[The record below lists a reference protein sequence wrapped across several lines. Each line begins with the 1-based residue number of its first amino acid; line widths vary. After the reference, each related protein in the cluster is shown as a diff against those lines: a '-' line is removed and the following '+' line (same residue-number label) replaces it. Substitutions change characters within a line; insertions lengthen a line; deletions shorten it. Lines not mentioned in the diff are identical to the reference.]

1 MINLSTK
8 ARVLDEPLEVSLAE
22 LRRMNLAKLR
32 RDEVLSI
39 FESDFPETTIWR
51 EGDSL
56 VIEIT
61 EHIYTKFWWHKYHAM
76 VFAEAMTRATKRL
89 ATEGNPF
96 SLAEIENDDEPHI
109 FVRWTVSLPK
119 SSTSKNVIDWTKRAY
134 ELVWQRANDILEN
147 SDSVLLLGKDTGD
160 SLKRLKR
167 IKSELENLGY
177 YVYLLKEQ
185 PDKWGESVIQKVL
198 RYALSSKFIL
208 IENSEPSGH
217 LYEIPHVTKMAECV
231 TALLQEQGKGATWM
245 FEDAY
250 AKSRSWKKFTYNT
263 KKLRIVVREAAE
275 WAEEFTKDFATHQKR
290 ALPWL

>member
-1 MINLSTK
+1 MTSRSTETC
-8 ARVLDEPLEVSLAE
+8 VLEEPLEVSLAE
-22 LRRMNLAKLR
+22 LLRMNLAKLR
-32 RDEVLSI
+32 RDEVLTM
-39 FESDFPETTIWR
+39 FESDFPETAIWR

-76 VFAEAMTRATKRL
+76 VFAEAMARATKRL
-89 ATEGNPF
+89 ASEGNPF

-109 FVRWTVSLPK
+109 FVRWTVRLPK
-119 SSTSKNVIDWTKRAY
+119 SSTSKNVIACTKEAY
-134 ELVWQRANDILEN
+134 ELVWQRANDILED

-160 SLKRLKR
+160 SLKRLTR
-167 IKSELENLGY
+167 IKSELESLGY

-250 AKSRSWKKFTYNT
+250 AKSRNWKKFTYNT
-263 KKLRIVVREAAE
+263 KQLRTVVREAAE
-275 WAEEFTKDFATHQKR
+275 WAEQFTKAFAAHQKR
-290 ALPWL
+290 VLPWL

>member
-1 MINLSTK
+1 
-8 ARVLDEPLEVSLAE
+8 
-22 LRRMNLAKLR
+22 MNLAKLR
-32 RDEVLSI
+32 RDEVLTI
-39 FESDFPETTIWR
+39 FESDFPETAIWR

-56 VIEIT
+56 FIEIT
-61 EHIYTKFWWHKYHAM
+61 EHIYTKYGLHKYHAM
-76 VFAEAMTRATKRL
+76 VFAEAMARATKRL
-89 ATEGNPF
+89 ASEGNPF

-109 FVRWTVSLPK
+109 FVRWTVRLPK
-119 SSTSKNVIDWTKRAY
+119 SSTSKNVIACTKEAY
-134 ELVWQRANDILEN
+134 ELVWQRANDILED

-160 SLKRLKR
+160 SLKRLTL
-167 IKSELENLGY
+167 IKSELESLGY

-217 LYEIPHVTKMAECV
+217 LYEIPHVTKMAECI

-250 AKSRSWKKFTYNT
+250 AKSRNWKKFTYNT
-263 KKLRIVVREAAE
+263 KKLRPVVREAAE
-275 WAEEFTKDFATHQKR
+275 WAEQFTKAFAAHQKR
-290 ALPWL
+290 VLPWL

>member
-1 MINLSTK
+1 
-8 ARVLDEPLEVSLAE
+8 
-22 LRRMNLAKLR
+22 MNLAKLR
-32 RDEVLSI
+32 RDEVLTM
-39 FESDFPETTIWR
+39 FESDFPETAIWR

-76 VFAEAMTRATKRL
+76 VFAEAMARATKRL
-89 ATEGNPF
+89 ASEGNPF

-109 FVRWTVSLPK
+109 FVRWTVRLPK
-119 SSTSKNVIDWTKRAY
+119 SSTSKNVIACTKEAY
-134 ELVWQRANDILEN
+134 ELVWQRANDILED

-160 SLKRLKR
+160 SLKRLTR
-167 IKSELENLGY
+167 IKSELESLGY

-250 AKSRSWKKFTYNT
+250 AKSRNWKKFTYNT
-263 KKLRIVVREAAE
+263 KKLRPVVREAAE
-275 WAEEFTKDFATHQKR
+275 WAEQFTKAFAAHQKR
-290 ALPWL
+290 VLPWL

>member
-1 MINLSTK
+1 MTSLSTK
-8 ARVLDEPLEVSLAE
+8 TRVLDEPLEVSLAE
-22 LRRMNLAKLR
+22 LRTMNLAKLR

-61 EHIYTKFWWHKYHAM
+61 EHIYTKFWWHKYHAT
-76 VFAEAMTRATKRL
+76 VFAEAMARATKRL
-89 ATEGNPF
+89 ASEGNPF

-109 FVRWTVSLPK
+109 FVRWTVRLPK
-119 SSTSKNVIDWTKRAY
+119 SSTSKNVIACTKEAY
-134 ELVWQRANDILEN
+134 ELVWQRANDILED

-160 SLKRLKR
+160 SLKRLTR
-167 IKSELENLGY
+167 IKSELESLGY

-250 AKSRSWKKFTYNT
+250 AKSRNWKKFTYNT
-263 KKLRIVVREAAE
+263 KQLRTVVREAAE
-275 WAEEFTKDFATHQKR
+275 WAEQFTKAFAAHQKR
-290 ALPWL
+290 VLPWL